1 MYFCTVIELDKHIE
15 ILLLSNDCVI
25 VPGFGGFTASHVPAR
40 YDKAD
45 NMFLPPS
52 RTLGFNQKLNL
63 NDSLLVQ
70 SYSEAY
76 EISYPEAYSKIESEV
91 NELRQHLNNDGCYE
105 LTDIGTLYQTE
116 YGIIEFSPC
125 EAGLLTPQLYSLSS
139 FEMNKLSL
147 EVQDVEQKK
156 VENSTKTLSI
166 AAFDESKADN
176 KGTESH
182 STYIKK
188 RKPLKSSSLIL
199 RNAVAVIITII
210 VYMTLSNP
218 VNKNIGSKTTMSN
231 FDTGIIHNLIDNG
244 YKNIKRDKR
253 INLISTETAKDVNN
267 KKDQIKAEK
276 KAVNDSL
283 FYCIVLASKITDSN
297 AKVFIDK
304 LKNQGFN
311 KATLLNEKGKSL
323 KVIYG
328 HYATKSEAYNA
339 LNEYKANE
347 NFYEAW
353 IYKVTNK
360 DEKGKMS

>member
-1 MYFCTVIELDKHIE
+1 MIELGKHIE
-15 ILLLSNDCVI
+15 ILLLGNDCVI

-91 NELRQHLNNDGCYE
+91 NELRQHLNNDGFYE

-125 EAGLLTPQLYSLSS
+125 EAGLLTPPLYSLSS
-139 FEMNKLSL
+139 FEMQELSFDVQNHGQKLDEKSSKNLSVAVFNENKTNNNNI
-147 EVQDVEQKK
+147 EK
-156 VENSTKTLSI
+156 
-166 AAFDESKADN
+166 
-176 KGTESH
+176 H
-182 STYIKK
+182 STDIRKK
-188 RKPLKSSSLIL
+188 RTLKSNSLIL

-218 VNKNIGSKTTMSN
+218 VNTNIGRKTTMSN

-244 YKNIKRDKR
+244 YKNIKC
-253 INLISTETAKDVNN
+253 N
-267 KKDQIKAEK
+267 KKIDLTKTKVTEEIKNIKSETKAEK
-276 KAVNDSL
+276 KTISDNL
-283 FYCIVLASKITDSN
+283 YYCIVLASKITDIN
-297 AKVFIDK
+297 AKAFTDK
-304 LKNQGFN
+304 LINQGFN
-311 KATLLNEKGKSL
+311 KATILNEKGKSL
-323 KVIYG
+323 KVVYG

-347 NFYEAW
+347 NFYDAW
-353 IYKVTNK
+353 VYKVINK
-360 DEKGKMS
+360 DEKGKMSKM